1 LGQIGLDGDF
11 VTNNSRLGKLSGLVG
26 MLFLSMIWGGTFV
39 GTKFVLQEGVS
50 VGALVSL
57 RFLLGF
63 IFLAAMMLLLRKG
76 VDKKSAMDGLLLGVI
91 LVGIFWLQVD
101 GLRFTTA
108 SKSGFITGLS
118 VIFTPLASLFLKERF
133 KAAQGVC
140 AILALVGLFFLVHD
154 PGAPFG
160 GWNRGDSEAL
170 ACAALCGLHITLTA
184 RMSRRSSAWTLGL
197 GQITVVAVVSCVLTL
212 ILPADVSAGQS
223 MGGFSMLG
231 SALQRQE
238 VWIGL
243 LYLSLLATS
252 LGFYMQPLLQAKIT
266 ATSAA
271 VIFCTEPVFATLVAT
286 SGLVPGIHEHLTLVQ
301 ALGGALI
308 VVATLLA
315 EIGPWAM
322 ERWGRK
328 KIEDRE

>member
-1 LGQIGLDGDF
+1 M
-11 VTNNSRLGKLSGLVG
+11 TNNSRLGKISGVFG
-26 MLFLSMIWGGTFV
+26 MLFLSLIWGGTFV
-39 GTKFVLQEGVS
+39 VTKFVLREGIS

-76 VDKKSAMDGLLLGVI
+76 IDKQSAKDGLVLGAI

-118 VIFTPLASLFLKERF
+118 VIFTPIASLFLKEKF
-133 KAAQGVC
+133 KAAQGFC
-140 AILALVGLFFLVHD
+140 AILALVGLFFLVRD
-154 PGAPFG
+154 PNAPFG

-184 RMSRRSSAWTLGL
+184 RMSRRSSPWTLGL
-197 GQITVVAVVSCVLTL
+197 GQITVVAVVSCALTL
-212 ILPADVSAGQS
+212 VLPADISAGQS
-223 MGGFSMLG
+223 MGGFDMLG
-231 SALQRQE
+231 ATLQKPE

-271 VIFCTEPVFATLVAT
+271 VVFCTEPVFAVLIAT

-308 VVATLLA
+308 VAATLLA
-315 EIGPWAM
+315 EIGPWM
-322 ERWGRK
+322 VEKWGRK
-328 KIEDRE
+328 KQA